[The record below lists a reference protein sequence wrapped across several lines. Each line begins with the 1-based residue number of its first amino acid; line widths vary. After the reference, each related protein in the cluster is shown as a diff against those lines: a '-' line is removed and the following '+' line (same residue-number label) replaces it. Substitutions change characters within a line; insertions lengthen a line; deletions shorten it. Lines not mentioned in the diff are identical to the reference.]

1 MLSTTTLGDRSE
13 VVGFFPWHAFI
24 VVSTHNAINVDK
36 CKYCGQR
43 KREQKQKGEEQKI
56 VEMAKGN
63 FPTKGRTW
71 NLPINSRTP

>member
-36 CKYCGQR
+36 CKY
-43 KREQKQKGEEQKI
+43 
-56 VEMAKGN
+56 
-63 FPTKGRTW
+63 
-71 NLPINSRTP
+71 